1 MSSKTAAALVAE
13 AKANVENLT
22 VEQFAKE
29 VEGGDAV
36 VVDLR
41 EPEELATAGRV
52 PGAVHVPRGM
62 LEFRSDPT
70 SPYHDNAL
78 DPAGRTLLYCA
89 SGGRSA
95 LGAAALKELGYT
107 NVAHLDGG
115 FKNWAEAGRRV
126 ERS

>member
-1 MSSKTAAALVAE
+1 MSAKTAAALVAE
-13 AKANVENLT
+13 AKARVENLT

-41 EPEELATAGRV
+41 ETEELTASGRI
-52 PGAVHVPRGM
+52 PGAVHIPRGM
-62 LEFRSDPT
+62 IEFRSDPT
-70 SPYHDNAL
+70 SPYHNDAL
-78 DPAGRTLLYCA
+78 DPGTRTVLYCA

-95 LGAAALKELGYT
+95 LAAAALKELGYT
-107 NVAHLDGG
+107 NVGHLDGG
-115 FKNWAEAGRRV
+115 FKAWTEAGRPV

>member
-22 VEQFAKE
+22 IEQFAKE
-29 VEGGDAV
+29 VQGGDAV
-36 VVDLR
+36 IVDLR
-41 EPEELATAGRV
+41 EAEELATSGRV

-70 SPYHDNAL
+70 SPYHNDAL
-78 DPAGRTLLYCA
+78 DPARRTLLYCA

-95 LGAAALKELGYT
+95 LGAAVLKELGYT

-115 FKNWAEAGRRV
+115 FKNWTEAGEQV